1 MSDYYVGLMSGTS
14 MDGIDAALVS
24 FGDASVAI
32 HATHS
37 ELYPQDLQDALLIAI
52 REPLDLELDTSGE
65 LDRRVGECFRDAAL
79 AVIDK
84 SKVSRQEI
92 VAIGSHG
99 QTLRHQPN
107 AVEPFS
113 LQIGDAK
120 IIAAGTGTTTVA
132 NFREADIAVGG
143 QGAPLVPPFHQ
154 WLFGS
159 GDGDRVIVNMG
170 GIANITALP
179 ASGSDILGFDTG
191 PGNGLMDAWISQH
204 QGKPYDQEGAWAASG
219 SVVESLLSEFQSDP
233 YFKLRPPKSTGFEYF
248 NPIWLQ
254 SFDID
259 RFAAADVQA
268 TLCEL
273 SATTIAT
280 AIDQS
285 TSDAE
290 NVFVC
295 GGGVHNSELMRRLSK
310 FLPAAT
316 VSSTQ
321 SVGLDPDWVEAVAFA
336 WLTRRTMHGQTGNLP
351 SVTGAT
357 HKVVLGVIHSP

>member
-24 FGDASVAI
+24 FGDASVEI

-37 ELYPQDLQDALLIAI
+37 EPYPQDLKDALMIAI
-52 REPLDLELDTSGE
+52 REPLDVPLDTSGE

-84 SKVSRQEI
+84 SGVSRKEI

-107 AVEPFS
+107 AVAPFS
-113 LQIGDAK
+113 LQIGAAK
-120 IIAAGTGTTTVA
+120 IIAAGTGTSTVA

-143 QGAPLVPPFHQ
+143 QGAPLVPPFHL

-159 GDGDRVIVNMG
+159 EDRDRVIVNIG
-170 GIANITALP
+170 GIANITVLP
-179 ASGSDILGFDTG
+179 ANGSDVLGFDTG

-204 QGKPYDQEGAWAASG
+204 QGEPYDDEGAWAASG
-219 SVVESLLSEFQSDP
+219 TIVESLLAAFHSDP
-233 YFKLRPPKSTGFEYF
+233 YFKLQPPKSTGFEYF
-248 NPIWLQ
+248 NPKWLQ
-254 SFDID
+254 DFDID
-259 RFAAADVQA
+259 HFAAADVQA

-280 AIDQS
+280 AINESAGD
-285 TSDAE
+285 TGE
-290 NVFVC
+290 VFVC
-295 GGGVHNSELMRRLSK
+295 GGGVHNSELMRRLNQQ
-310 FLPAAT
+310 LATAT
-316 VSSTQ
+316 VSSTD
-321 SVGLDPDWVEAVAFA
+321 SVGLNPDWVEAVAFA
-336 WLTRRTMHGQTGNLP
+336 WLAMRTMHGQTGNLP
-351 SVTGAT
+351 GVTGAS
-357 HKVVLGVIHSP
+357 HKVVLGDIHSP